1 MMMVTTPAITR
12 ADDMMMSSALCTRLK
27 SFVIMF
33 YVIDFQITL
42 SILLCRIG
50 HYDVRNGHTSFISGG
65 NNAITNVRIVIPDE
79 VRDLFFGG
87 GGS

>member
-1 MMMVTTPAITR
+1 
-12 ADDMMMSSALCTRLK
+12 
-27 SFVIMF
+27 MF

-42 SILLCRIG
+42 SILLCRVG

-79 VRDLFFGG
+79 VRDLFLGG
-87 GGS
+87 AAPKSAVVRERWLMKVRTRLRSLDS